1 MYFFFFVCS
10 RLDVRVNKVV
20 VLIFRFREFL
30 PAAEGAVGRVDCDG
44 QEVFQYADHD
54 IKIYWSLGLGFEAGH
69 ISAEMVL
76 AHREVEV
83 HCVVR
88 VRIRLKCQ
96 SAKSSGSP
104 DVI

>member
-1 MYFFFFVCS
+1 
-10 RLDVRVNKVV
+10 
-20 VLIFRFREFL
+20 
-30 PAAEGAVGRVDCDG
+30 
-44 QEVFQYADHD
+44 
-54 IKIYWSLGLGFEAGH
+54 
-69 ISAEMVL
+69 MVL